1 MFKTNVAPEATR
13 RGTTREATREAER
26 PVRRQ
31 AVLELWLVCHG
42 ETPWTSEGRALGQS
56 DPPLSEYGVQQAE
69 RLAGRLRDVGFDA
82 VYASDLTR
90 SRYTA
95 RLALPAADIRLEPRL
110 REISFGV
117 WEGKT
122 WADLAG
128 DDRRAL
134 ERFRRDPYREHA
146 PGGESYE
153 DVRERVAAWLDELPE
168 SGRVAAFTHGG
179 VVRALLYSFTGLP
192 EGAAWR
198 FATDPG
204 SLTRVQLG
212 PQGAVLYALN
222 DTAHLY
228 G

>member
-1 MFKTNVAPEATR
+1 MFRTQNAALEAIR
-13 RGTTREATREAER
+13 REDARTEG
-26 PVRRQ
+26 Q

-69 RLAGRLRDVGFDA
+69 RLARRLREVGFDE
-82 VYASDLTR
+82 VYASDLAR
-90 SRYTA
+90 ARYTA
-95 RLALPAADIRLEPRL
+95 RLALPAAEIRLEPRL
-110 REISFGV
+110 RDLNFGA
-117 WEGKT
+117 WEGKAWT
-122 WADLAG
+122 ALSG

-134 ERFRRDPYREHA
+134 ERFRHDPYRERA

-153 DVRERVAAWLDELPE
+153 DVRERVTAWLAELSP

-179 VVRALLYSFTGLP
+179 VVRSLLYSFTGLP

-198 FATDPG
+198 FATEPG

-222 DTAHLY
+222 DTSHLH

>member
-1 MFKTNVAPEATR
+1 MFRTNNGAPGATR
-13 RGTTREATREAER
+13 SETARETARDAKR
-26 PVRRQ
+26 PARQ
-31 AVLELWLVCHG
+31 AVLELWLVLHG
-42 ETPWTSEGRALGQS
+42 ETPWASEGRALGQS

-69 RLAGRLRDVGFDA
+69 RLAGRLRDVGFDT

-90 SRYTA
+90 ARYTA
-95 RLALPAADIRLEPRL
+95 RLALPAAEIRLEPRL
-110 REISFGV
+110 RELDFGV
-117 WEGKT
+117 WEGKA
-122 WADLAG
+122 WASLTG
-128 DDRRAL
+128 DDRGAL

-153 DVRERVAAWLDELPE
+153 DVQARVRAWLDELPP

-179 VVRALLYSFTGLP
+179 VVRSLLYSFTGLP
-192 EGAAWR
+192 GGAAWR

-222 DTAHLY
+222 DTAHL
-228 G
+228 GG